1 MTYNQTCEYIAKRIM
16 DGNPI
21 TCIKGK
27 FIQLPTPQRAGTYT
41 QQRTYAM
48 LKAREI
54 ANNLKTP
61 TT

>member
-1 MTYNQTCEYIAKRIM
+1 MTYTQTCEFIAQRIM
-16 DGNPI
+16 EGRDYA
-21 TCIKGK
+21 
-27 FIQLPTPQRAGTYT
+27 FINDSFINLPTPQRAGTYT
-41 QQRTYAM
+41 QQRTYAL

>member
-1 MTYNQTCEYIAKRIM
+1 MTYNQTCKFIAERIM
-16 DGNPI
+16 EGRDYAFVNDSLI
-21 TCIKGK
+21 S
-27 FIQLPTPQRAGTYT
+27 LPTPQRAGTYT

>member
-1 MTYNQTCEYIAKRIM
+1 MTYNQTCEYIAKSIVEGRDYAFVNDSLI
-16 DGNPI
+16 N
-21 TCIKGK
+21 
-27 FIQLPTPQRAGTYT
+27 LPTPQRAGTYT